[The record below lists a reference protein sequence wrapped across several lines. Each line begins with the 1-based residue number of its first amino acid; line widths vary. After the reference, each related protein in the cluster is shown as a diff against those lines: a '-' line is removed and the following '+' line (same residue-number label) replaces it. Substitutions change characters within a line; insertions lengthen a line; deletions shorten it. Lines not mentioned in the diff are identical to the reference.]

1 MTAQPRATVVD
12 ADGHVLDPTI
22 GICWEGMVDDPKLAT
37 AYSRAYSRSRRVL
50 SRRSRAPARVA
61 QISLLDP
68 EGAVAETVM
77 IQRPR

>member
-12 ADGHVLDPTI
+12 GDGHVLEPADTWQNYLEPQFR
-22 GICWEGMVDDPKLAT
+22 DR
-37 AYSRAYSRSRRVL
+37 YSRAYSRSRRVL